1 MDSPRSILKYGSI
14 QGQSSKIT
22 RFADR
27 VFWRGH
33 FVGVVSADAEQ
44 VDVSFLVLDPS
55 IPSHWLRFAPPER
68 GSRLVCEKRRT
79 KSLGLFRFPLQHVR
93 IFLDTGTGVM
103 AANVKSIEEK
113 AMFVHVG
120 YRLQRALSKEDEE
133 GMVALLTAGT
143 VRRGLFSTS
152 TSNFVIAT
160 LHAPR

>member
-1 MDSPRSILKYGSI
+1 MVILLAWFQQMQNKLTYPSSFSTHLYLHIGCVLRHRNE
-14 QGQSSKIT
+14 GQ
-22 RFADR
+22 DL
-27 VFWRGH
+27 
-33 FVGVVSADAEQ
+33 SAKS
-44 VDVSFLVLDPS
+44 DVSKS
-55 IPSHWLRFAPPER
+55 
-68 GSRLVCEKRRT
+68 